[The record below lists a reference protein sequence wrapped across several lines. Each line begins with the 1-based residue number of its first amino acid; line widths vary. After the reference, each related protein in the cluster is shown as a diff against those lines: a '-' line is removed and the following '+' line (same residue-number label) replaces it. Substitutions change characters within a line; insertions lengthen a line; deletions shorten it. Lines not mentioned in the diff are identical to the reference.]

1 MRGVFS
7 EGSPPATLRP
17 HRLAYLLDFAQT
29 SLEDFVV
36 VVVVVVDDIV
46 QVLILRSNDAWEI
59 TVEVCR

>member
-36 VVVVVVDDIV
+36 VVVIDDIV

>member
-29 SLEDFVV
+29 SLEDLVV
-36 VVVVVVDDIV
+36 VVIDDIV

-59 TVEVCR
+59 AVELCR

>member
-36 VVVVVVDDIV
+36 VVIDDIV

>member
-17 HRLAYLLDFAQT
+17 HRLAYLLVFAQT

-36 VVVVVVDDIV
+36 VVIDDIV

>member
-36 VVVVVVDDIV
+36 VVIDDIV

-59 TVEVCR
+59 AVELCR